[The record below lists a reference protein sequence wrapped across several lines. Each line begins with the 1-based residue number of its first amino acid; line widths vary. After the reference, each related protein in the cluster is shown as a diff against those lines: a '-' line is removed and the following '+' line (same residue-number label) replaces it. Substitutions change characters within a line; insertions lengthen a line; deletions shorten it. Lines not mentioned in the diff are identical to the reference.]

1 MARRQDFR
9 NPSLVAAN
17 TILVVA
23 PDRAFRQSLEFALE
37 VEGFSVDS
45 HARLEEAAGSSA
57 ASEAVCVVV
66 DESALA
72 MDPEALQSLERM
84 AAPVILLVDRLS
96 STVAADGF
104 TFVTKPIIGDAL
116 IHVVHVHAGHLGSNY
131 VDSLRT

>member
-1 MARRQDFR
+1 M
-9 NPSLVAAN
+9 VAAN

-45 HARLEEAAGSSA
+45 HAMLTQAEASFA
-57 ASEAVCVVV
+57 AAKAVCMVV

-72 MDPEALQSLERM
+72 MDPAARQSLGRM
-84 AAPVILLVDRLS
+84 SGPVILLVDGLS
-96 STVAADGF
+96 STAAADGL
-104 TFVTKPIIGDAL
+104 TVLTKPIIGDDL
-116 IHVVHVHAGHLGSNY
+116 IHLVHGLAARFSSDY

>member
-1 MARRQDFR
+1 M
-9 NPSLVAAN
+9 VAAN

-45 HARLEEAAGSSA
+45 HARLTEAAGSSA

-72 MDPEALQSLERM
+72 MDPAARQSLKRM
-84 AAPVILLVDRLS
+84 AGPVILLVDGLS
-96 STVAADGF
+96 SAAAADGL
-104 TFVTKPIIGDAL
+104 TVLTKPLIGDDL
-116 IHVVHVHAGHLGSNY
+116 IHVVRGLASRSSSQY